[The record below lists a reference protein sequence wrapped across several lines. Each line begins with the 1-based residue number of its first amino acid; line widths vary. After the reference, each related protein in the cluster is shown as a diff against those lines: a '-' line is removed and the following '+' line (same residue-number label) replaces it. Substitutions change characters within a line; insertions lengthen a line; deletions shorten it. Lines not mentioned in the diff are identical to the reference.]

1 LSPSSEKGKKKI
13 EFLFFNRFF
22 FPIRPFLRAEDSL
35 QNVNNVSESVL
46 SETLRDFIE
55 LNVPKGKG
63 VELGVIDDKLGVA
76 IQEQT
81 GVACRRG
88 DDVRELLRGCR
99 THFTKFVKPLRDG
112 VLEKAQLGLGHAYSR
127 AKVKF
132 NVNRADNMIIQSI
145 ALVDQI
151 DKDLNTLSMRLRE
164 WYSYIFPELA
174 RLVADHY
181 TYARL
186 VLLLGNRDA
195 LQQQQ
200 QHEHNESDNLF
211 QSILAELTRAQA
223 VSAAAVSASAT
234 TASGASVAIDPE
246 TVTTRILA
254 AARRSI
260 GADVGELDLISV
272 RRLAEKIVA
281 LAEYRKRLYEYL
293 QSRMDSV
300 APSLTALIGETLG
313 ARLISHAGSL
323 TNLAKCP
330 ASTVQILGAEKAL
343 FRALKTRG
351 NTPKYGLLFHSSFI
365 GRAGLRNKGRIARY
379 LANKCSIASR
389 LDSFSDTPAPFLAR
403 RCASRSRSDCASTTP
418 ALRRAKTPMSWRSS
432 SRRSASVAT
441 TTTATPSAPTSTTT
455 TTTTTLHSTLTP
467 TTTTTMTTAT
477 ELPRRR
483 RRARRTRRTRKRRRT
498 RRTRRRRRKTR
509 RRQRRARRTTIE
521 VFLLVRVVFACSLAY
536 QQLLLP
542 MLRH

>member
-1 LSPSSEKGKKKI
+1 
-13 EFLFFNRFF
+13 
-22 FPIRPFLRAEDSL
+22 LRAEDSL
-35 QNVNNVSESVL
+35 QNINNVSESVL
-46 SETLRDFIE
+46 SETLRDFVE

-200 QHEHNESDNLF
+200 HQNNESDELF
-211 QSILAELTRAQA
+211 QSILQELTRAQA
-223 VSAAAVSASAT
+223 VSAAAVSSAAT
-234 TASGASVAIDPE
+234 TASGATVAIDPE

-300 APSLTALIGETLG
+300 APSLTALVGETLG

-389 LDSFSDTPAPFLAR
+389 LDSFSDAPTAAFGTALREQVEERLRFYDTGIAPRKNADVMALVLEAKRKRGDDDDGEAVRGGDDDDDDDNNTAR
-403 RCASRSRSDCASTTP
+403 RMDADDDDDDDNGDRDGKK
-418 ALRRAKTPMSWRSS
+418 AKKDKKDKKDKKEKKDKKDKKDKKEDKKDKKKAKKGSS
-432 SRRSASVAT
+432 
-441 TTTATPSAPTSTTT
+441 
-455 TTTTTLHSTLTP
+455 HDD
-467 TTTTTMTTAT
+467 
-477 ELPRRR
+477 
-483 RRARRTRRTRKRRRT
+483 
-498 RRTRRRRRKTR
+498 
-509 RRQRRARRTTIE
+509 
-521 VFLLVRVVFACSLAY
+521 
-536 QQLLLP
+536 
-542 MLRH
+542 

>member
-1 LSPSSEKGKKKI
+1 
-13 EFLFFNRFF
+13 
-22 FPIRPFLRAEDSL
+22 LRAEDSL
-35 QNVNNVSESVL
+35 QNINNVSESVL
-46 SETLRDFIE
+46 SETLRDFVE
-55 LNVPKGKG
+55 LNVPKAKG

-174 RLVADHY
+174 RLIADHY

-195 LQQQQ
+195 LNQQ
-200 QHEHNESDNLF
+200 QHAEGDELH
-211 QSILAELTRAQA
+211 QSILAELTRAHA
-223 VSAAAVSASAT
+223 LSASASSAASASA
-234 TASGASVAIDPE
+234 ASGANVAFDPE
-246 TVTTRILA
+246 TITTRILA

-272 RRLAEKIVA
+272 RRLADKIVA

-300 APSLTALIGETLG
+300 APSLTALVGETLG

-389 LDSFSDTPAPFLAR
+389 LDSFSDTPSAVFGTALARAGRRATSLLRHWHRTAQERRRDGARARGQAQAWRRRHWRRSAR
-403 RCASRSRSDCASTTP
+403 RC
-418 ALRRAKTPMSWRSS
+418 RR
-432 SRRSASVAT
+432 
-441 TTTATPSAPTSTTT
+441 
-455 TTTTTLHSTLTP
+455 
-467 TTTTTMTTAT
+467 
-477 ELPRRR
+477 
-483 RRARRTRRTRKRRRT
+483 
-498 RRTRRRRRKTR
+498 
-509 RRQRRARRTTIE
+509 
-521 VFLLVRVVFACSLAY
+521 
-536 QQLLLP
+536 
-542 MLRH
+542 

>member
-1 LSPSSEKGKKKI
+1 MIALGSDIGSVSIHEWSKFKDLVSLVSFK
-13 EFLFFNRFF
+13 
-22 FPIRPFLRAEDSL
+22 PFLRAEDSL
-35 QNVNNVSESVL
+35 QNINNVSESVL
-46 SETLRDFIE
+46 SETLRDFVE

-200 QHEHNESDNLF
+200 HQNNESDELF
-211 QSILAELTRAQA
+211 QSILLELTRAQA
-223 VSAAAVSASAT
+223 VSAAAVSSAAT
-234 TASGASVAIDPE
+234 TASGATVAIDPE

-300 APSLTALIGETLG
+300 APSLTALVGETLG

-389 LDSFSDTPAPFLAR
+389 LDSFSDSPTAVFGAALREQVEERLRFYDTGIAPRKNADVMALVLEQKRKRGDDDDGDAERATGGDDDDDDNNNNTAR
-403 RCASRSRSDCASTTP
+403 RIDADDDDDDDGD
-418 ALRRAKTPMSWRSS
+418 RAAKKAKKEKKDKKDKKEKKDKKDKKEDKKDKKKAKKGSS
-432 SRRSASVAT
+432 
-441 TTTATPSAPTSTTT
+441 
-455 TTTTTLHSTLTP
+455 HDD
-467 TTTTTMTTAT
+467 
-477 ELPRRR
+477 
-483 RRARRTRRTRKRRRT
+483 
-498 RRTRRRRRKTR
+498 
-509 RRQRRARRTTIE
+509 
-521 VFLLVRVVFACSLAY
+521 
-536 QQLLLP
+536 
-542 MLRH
+542 

>member
-1 LSPSSEKGKKKI
+1 
-13 EFLFFNRFF
+13 
-22 FPIRPFLRAEDSL
+22 
-35 QNVNNVSESVL
+35 
-46 SETLRDFIE
+46 
-55 LNVPKGKG
+55 
-63 VELGVIDDKLGVA
+63 VA

-200 QHEHNESDNLF
+200 HAESDELH
-211 QSILAELTRAQA
+211 QSILAELTRAHA
-223 VSAAAVSASAT
+223 ALGVGRSASSASA
-234 TASGASVAIDPE
+234 ASGATVAFDP
-246 TVTTRILA
+246 RRSRRA
-254 AARRSI
+254 FSPPRAARS
-260 GADVGELDLISV
+260 APTSASSTLISV
-272 RRLAEKIVA
+272 RRLADKIVA

-300 APSLTALIGETLG
+300 APSLTALVGETLG

-389 LDSFSDTPAPFLAR
+389 LDSFSDAPSAVFG
-403 RCASRSRSDCASTTP
+403 T
-418 ALRRAKTPMSWRSS
+418 ALREQVEERLRFYDTGIAPRKNADVMALVLEAK
-432 SRRSASVAT
+432 
-441 TTTATPSAPTSTTT
+441 
-455 TTTTTLHSTLTP
+455 
-467 TTTTTMTTAT
+467 
-477 ELPRRR
+477 
-483 RRARRTRRTRKRRRT
+483 RKRGDDDT
-498 RRTRRRRRKTR
+498 GDAV
-509 RRQRRARRTTIE
+509 RADVDDDDDDNNNCNNNNDDDDNSDDGDRAAKKAKKSKKDKKE
-521 VFLLVRVVFACSLAY
+521 DKKDKKEKKDKKDKKKAKKS
-536 QQLLLP
+536 
-542 MLRH
+542 